1 MKRLKLKAWRAR
13 RGLTQTDV
21 AKRLGVTTSFF
32 CHIETGK
39 KNPSQQFMNS
49 FERTF
54 KTENTLRLFDLVE
67 SEKEYK
73 EYENYK

>member
-13 RGLTQTDV
+13 SGLTQTDV
-21 AKRLGVTTSFF
+21 AKRLGVATSFF
-32 CHIETGK
+32 CLIETGK
-39 KNPSQQFMNS
+39 KNPSQQFLNS

-67 SEKEYK
+67 SEKEY
-73 EYENYK
+73 ENYK

>member
-1 MKRLKLKAWRAR
+1 MKRFKLKAWRAR

-32 CHIETGK
+32 CDIETGK
-39 KNPSQQFMNS
+39 KNPSQKFLNN

-54 KTENTLRLFDLVE
+54 KTENTLRLFYLVE
-67 SEKEYK
+67 SEKEVDH
-73 EYENYK
+73 ENYK